1 MLIEIAIIS
10 AKTKVGLNLHLD
22 YQINT
27 INQLNERT
35 YMLAACGVPQL
46 IDNPATLSKHFSEG
60 CFFVANN
67 PKEYALLFEKILTD
81 PQEAQKRALK
91 AQREVFA
98 NHTTFHRMDSFVREL
113 LKLLQNG

>member
-1 MLIEIAIIS
+1 MIEIAIIS

-46 IDNPATLSKHFSEG
+46 VDNPAILSEHFSEG

-67 PKEYALLFEKILTD
+67 PKEYALLFEQILTD